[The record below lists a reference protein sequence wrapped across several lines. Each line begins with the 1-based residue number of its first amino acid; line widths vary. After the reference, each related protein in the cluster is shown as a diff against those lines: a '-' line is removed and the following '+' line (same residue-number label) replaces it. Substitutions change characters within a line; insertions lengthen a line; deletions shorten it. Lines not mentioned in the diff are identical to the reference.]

1 MGGGERPVASLPLL
15 DEAPASHCRGASHP
29 ALRRRR
35 SFGYRLRAICTEPR
49 DPTAGREPAGAVYT
63 PGVRILIAD
72 DHSLFRD
79 GLRSL
84 LQAQG
89 HEIAGEAKNGR
100 EAIALTRELK
110 PDLVLMDV
118 QMPELDG
125 IEATRLIVSEM
136 PEMRVVIL
144 TASEEEAKLF
154 EAIKSGAQGYLLKNL
169 EAEAFFEMLEKAQRG
184 EPALTPTLARKLL
197 QEFARPVTETTPP
210 RSEEESLTARER
222 EVLELMVEGV
232 TSNRKLAKRLG
243 LSENTVKFH
252 VRNILDKLRL
262 HNRAEVVGYALR
274 HGIVEPKGD

>member
-1 MGGGERPVASLPLL
+1 M
-15 DEAPASHCRGASHP
+15 
-29 ALRRRR
+29 
-35 SFGYRLRAICTEPR
+35 
-49 DPTAGREPAGAVYT
+49 
-63 PGVRILIAD
+63 RILIAD

-84 LQAQG
+84 LQAVG
-89 HEIAGEAKNGR
+89 HEIVGEAKNGR
-100 EAIALTRELK
+100 EAVELARSLQ

-125 IEATRLIVSEM
+125 IEATKAIVGEL
-136 PEMRVVIL
+136 PEMKVVML

-154 EAIKSGAQGYLLKNL
+154 DAIKSGAQGYLLKNL
-169 EAEAFFEMLEKAQRG
+169 EAEEFFDLLERAQRG

-197 QEFARPVTETTPP
+197 QEFAKPVEPP
-210 RSEEESLTARER
+210 AAAPSSDDDLTARER

-232 TSNRKLAKRLG
+232 TSNRRLAKRLN

-274 HGIVEPKGD
+274 KGIVETKD